1 MRSIL
6 RKNSLGAASGYQKY
20 YLAAPIYVNAIMPE
34 SPFIFEYKN
43 YPLIPIKFLSKERET
58 PMIDALL
65 DSGGDFI
72 VIPYAIAKYLKLKL
86 EKAGCVDTAG
96 GETTLCKSIL
106 TMVIYDEKK
115 KFIYEN
121 LEIHVSDRN
130 DLPVL
135 LGRHPIFEDHEIV
148 FKKHENKLILQPI

>member
-1 MRSIL
+1 MT
-6 RKNSLGAASGYQKY
+6 
-20 YLAAPIYVNAIMPE
+20 E
-34 SPFIFEYKN
+34 SPFVYEYKN

-96 GETTLCKSIL
+96 GETTLNKSEL
-106 TMVIYDEKK
+106 TMVIYDEER
-115 KFIYEN
+115 KFTYEN
-121 LEIHVSDRN
+121 LEIHISDRN

-135 LGRHPIFEDHEIV
+135 LGRHPIFEDHEII
-148 FKKHENKLILQPI
+148 FKKHENQLILQPIEHN

>member
-1 MRSIL
+1 MT
-6 RKNSLGAASGYQKY
+6 
-20 YLAAPIYVNAIMPE
+20 E
-34 SPFIFEYKN
+34 SPFVYEYKN

-96 GETTLCKSIL
+96 GETTLNKSEL
-106 TMVIYDEKK
+106 TMVIYDEER

-135 LGRHPIFEDHEIV
+135 LGRHPIFEDHEII
-148 FKKHENKLILQPI
+148 FKKHENQLILQPIEHN

>member
-1 MRSIL
+1 
-6 RKNSLGAASGYQKY
+6 
-20 YLAAPIYVNAIMPE
+20 MPE
-34 SPFIFEYKN
+34 SPFIYEYNN

-106 TMVIYDEKK
+106 TMVIYDEKR
-115 KFIYEN
+115 KFTYEN

-135 LGRHPIFEDHEIV
+135 LGRHPIFEDNEIV

>member
-1 MRSIL
+1 MS
-6 RKNSLGAASGYQKY
+6 QT
-20 YLAAPIYVNAIMPE
+20 
-34 SPFIFEYKN
+34 PFIFEYKN
-43 YPLIPIKFLSKERET
+43 YPLIPIKFVSKERET

-96 GETTLCKSIL
+96 GETTLFKSML
-106 TMVIYDEKK
+106 TMIIYGKDCN
-115 KFIYEN
+115 YTYN
-121 LEIHVSDRN
+121 DLEVHVSNRN

-135 LGRHPIFEDHEIV
+135 LGRNPIFEDHDIL
-148 FKKHENKLILQPI
+148 FQKHQNKLVLQPI

>member
-1 MRSIL
+1 
-6 RKNSLGAASGYQKY
+6 
-20 YLAAPIYVNAIMPE
+20 MPE
-34 SPFIFEYKN
+34 TPFIFEYKN

-58 PMIDALL
+58 PLIDALL

-96 GETTLCKSIL
+96 GETTLCKSVL
-106 TMVIYDEKK
+106 TMVIYDEDR
-115 KFIYEN
+115 KFSYEN

-135 LGRHPIFEDHEIV
+135 LGRHPIFEDHEII
-148 FKKHENKLILQPI
+148 FKKHQNKLILQPIQQH

>member
-1 MRSIL
+1 MT
-6 RKNSLGAASGYQKY
+6 
-20 YLAAPIYVNAIMPE
+20 E
-34 SPFIFEYKN
+34 SPFVYEYKN

-86 EKAGCVDTAG
+86 VKAGCVDTAG
-96 GETTLCKSIL
+96 GETTLNKSEL
-106 TMVIYDEKK
+106 TMVIYDEER
-115 KFIYEN
+115 KFTYEN

-135 LGRHPIFEDHEIV
+135 LGRHPIFEDHEII
-148 FKKHENKLILQPI
+148 FKKHENQLILQPIEHN

>member
-1 MRSIL
+1 MT
-6 RKNSLGAASGYQKY
+6 
-20 YLAAPIYVNAIMPE
+20 E
-34 SPFIFEYKN
+34 SPFVYEYKN

-96 GETTLCKSIL
+96 GETTLCKSEL
-106 TMVIYDEKK
+106 TMVIYDEER
-115 KFIYEN
+115 KFTYEN

-135 LGRHPIFEDHEIV
+135 LGRHPIFEDHEII
-148 FKKHENKLILQPI
+148 FKKHENQLILQPIEHN